1 PKIFCILFIQAHN
14 IPINPSNESIAKL
27 SKLDSTNSL
36 SSPNLS
42 YDTPKRTRFSFKPE
56 HLVILE
62 TCFVENQYPDQK
74 KREEL
79 AKMCNEARP
88 CSERERVTEQ
98 IITHWFQNK
107 RKISRKGPDEPNKS
121 PNVNMIKQEQEQT
134 DSNSPYGYQDYG
146 DDSQKSCVSPPK
158 SNMSD
163 EEQFEDGDHV
173 NPKWICLHEVMNK
186 MFRNIECEKKTDRK
200 Y

>member
-1 PKIFCILFIQAHN
+1 MSLGAQ
-14 IPINPSNESIAKL
+14 NP
-27 SKLDSTNSL
+27 T
-36 SSPNLS
+36 

-62 TCFVENQYPDQK
+62 KCFIENQYPDQK

-79 AKMCNEARP
+79 AKMCNDARP

-107 RKISRKGPDEPNKS
+107 RKMSRKGPDEQIQS
-121 PNVNMIKQEQEQT
+121 PNVNMLLLNSTQEQNE
-134 DSNSPYGYQDYG
+134 SNSPYDYQDYG
-146 DDSQKSCVSPPK
+146 DDSQKPYASPIK
-158 SNMSD
+158 SSMSD
-163 EEQFEDGDHV
+163 EEQFEDGDV
-173 NPKWICLHEVMNK
+173 
-186 MFRNIECEKKTDRK
+186 

>member
-1 PKIFCILFIQAHN
+1 M
-14 IPINPSNESIAKL
+14 SITLGGQNAG
-27 SKLDSTNSL
+27 
-36 SSPNLS
+36 

-62 TCFVENQYPDQK
+62 KCFLENQYPDQK

-79 AKMCNEARP
+79 AKMCNDARP
-88 CSERERVTEQ
+88 CSERDRVTEQ

-107 RKISRKGPDEPNKS
+107 RKISRKGPDDQNNKS
-121 PNVNMIKQEQEQT
+121 PCVNMLSFNSTQEQIE
-134 DSNSPYGYQDYG
+134 SNSPYDYQDYG

-158 SNMSD
+158 SNMSE
-163 EEQFEDGDHV
+163 EEQFEDGDV
-173 NPKWICLHEVMNK
+173 
-186 MFRNIECEKKTDRK
+186 